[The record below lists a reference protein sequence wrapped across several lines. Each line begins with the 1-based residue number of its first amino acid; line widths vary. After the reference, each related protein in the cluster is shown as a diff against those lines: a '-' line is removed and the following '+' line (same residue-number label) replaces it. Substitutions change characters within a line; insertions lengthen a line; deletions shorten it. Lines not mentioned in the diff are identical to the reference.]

1 MQPSIGSAN
10 EGCRRVSTS
19 QGHFAKASRNP
30 GLHLPLA
37 GGQLPWEE
45 ELEEVFSAR

>member
-1 MQPSIGSAN
+1 MRDVA
-10 EGCRRVSTS
+10 ECR
-19 QGHFAKASRNP
+19 QAKATSPKPAAIRDSIF
-30 GLHLPLA
+30 PLA